1 VFSTAVTATEG
12 GKPGNTSPSAEQG
25 ICTWNDSGAK
35 ADASPVTCLVNSR
48 TPGSK
53 LLVAVTVTAAR
64 RRRRPSR
71 PDPLEARTDAN
82 PRAPGIHDVDT
93 GSMTGTT
100 IKLDPRTRDRLRKQA
115 GAAGRTLREHIEHL
129 IVAEDR
135 RLRMDALGAA
145 VAATP
150 ADRMSEYSA
159 ETAVWESAELTDARR
174 A

>member
-1 VFSTAVTATEG
+1 
-12 GKPGNTSPSAEQG
+12 
-25 ICTWNDSGAK
+25 
-35 ADASPVTCLVNSR
+35 
-48 TPGSK
+48 
-53 LLVAVTVTAAR
+53 
-64 RRRRPSR
+64 
-71 PDPLEARTDAN
+71 
-82 PRAPGIHDVDT
+82 
-93 GSMTGTT
+93 MTGTT

>member
-1 VFSTAVTATEG
+1 
-12 GKPGNTSPSAEQG
+12 
-25 ICTWNDSGAK
+25 
-35 ADASPVTCLVNSR
+35 
-48 TPGSK
+48 
-53 LLVAVTVTAAR
+53 
-64 RRRRPSR
+64 
-71 PDPLEARTDAN
+71 
-82 PRAPGIHDVDT
+82 
-93 GSMTGTT
+93 MTGTT

-145 VAATP
+145 VAATDSGATTASGMGKP
-150 ADRMSEYSA
+150 GADTAGFSVVSGDGDGVATAIGFGAGSAACMSEYSA